1 MIELVFLIVFPAIIA
16 IPLLFVTNRE
26 IRNWIVKAASLVIG
40 AGSVYLFIIYA
51 YQGLVLFPFP
61 FETTNLAMFVLEL
74 LVAAFLVYLGIR
86 HRKYIALFLVL
97 IQTALILYIE
107 IFLPG
112 SIRGNP
118 LFIDQFSLIMA
129 MIIGIIGTLT
139 TAYALGYMEMYHLHN
154 PGLRDRRCFFF
165 SMLFIFLSAMFG
177 LVFSNNLV
185 WVFFFWEITTFC
197 SFMLIGYAETRE
209 ATNNAFLALGMNLLG
224 GIAFALAIIYLLS
237 VDPSG
242 HLLEIEN
249 LLTSGYAAA
258 IIPAVLISIAGITK
272 AALMPFSSWL
282 VRAMV
287 APTPV
292 SALLHSSTMVKA
304 GVYIIVRFAP
314 VLTGTPEGLIIG
326 LIGGFSFLLA
336 SGIAVS
342 QNDAKKVLAYSTIAN
357 LGLIVACAGVGT
369 YRLVWAAILL
379 IIFHATAKSLLF
391 LCVGTV
397 EQRIDSRNIEQMS
410 GLIVRMPKAAVMM
423 FVGIAAMFLAPFGM
437 LISKWVA
444 IEAFI
449 DAQFGLIFVAII
461 IFGGSITVF
470 FWSKWMGKIISVDPR
485 AVLQEGTLMGEKWFI
500 LYILTGIT
508 VLICLAFPLISSTL
522 VEPFVLSV
530 YGQTERLAQDNVIIM
545 LMMLCLLMILPFT
558 ILITGNTGRKVTPY
572 MGGRPTTPDLMFSG
586 SMGVTRQMNLTNYYL
601 PDLFGEGRLL
611 MAGTALCLGLV
622 LLVVVIL
629 AGMIL

>member
-1 MIELVFLIVFPAIIA
+1 MIEMLFLIVFPAIIA
-16 IPLLFVTNRE
+16 LPLLFINHE
-26 IRNWIVKAASLVIG
+26 DIRNWIVKTASLIIG
-40 AGSVYLFIIYA
+40 AGSVFLLVRYS

-61 FETTNLAMFVLEL
+61 FEPTTLVMFWIEL
-74 LVAAFLVYLGIR
+74 LVAAFLVYLGFR
-86 HRKYIALFLVL
+86 HKKYIAFLLVL
-97 IQTALILYIE
+97 VQTALILYIE
-107 IFLPG
+107 AFLPEDIVG
-112 SIRGNP
+112 YS
-118 LFIDQFSLIMA
+118 LFLDQFSLIMA

-139 TAYALGYMEMYHLHN
+139 TVYGLGYMKTYHIHN
-154 PGLRDRRCFFF
+154 PEFRDRRRLFFF
-165 SMLFIFLSAMFG
+165 MFFVFLSAMFG

-197 SFMLIGYAETRE
+197 SFMLIGYSETRE
-209 ATNNAFLALGMNLLG
+209 ANNNAFLALEMNLLG
-224 GIAFALAIIYLLS
+224 GIAFALAIMYILA
-237 VDPSG
+237 VDPTG
-242 HLLEIEN
+242 N
-249 LLTSGYAAA
+249 LLQIEALLKSGYAVAL
-258 IIPAVLISIAGITK
+258 IPAVLISIAGIAK

-282 VRAMV
+282 VGAMV

-336 SGIAVS
+336 SAIAIS
-342 QNDAKKVLAYSTIAN
+342 QSDAKKVLAYSTIAN

-397 EQRIDSRNIEQMS
+397 EHRIDSRNIEQMS

-461 IFGGSITVF
+461 VFGGSITVF

-485 AVLQEGTLMGEKWFI
+485 AVLQEDTLMGEKWFV
-500 LYILTGIT
+500 LYFLTGIT
-508 VLICLAFPLISSTL
+508 VLICLAFPLISSLL

-530 YGQTERLAQDNVIIM
+530 YGHSARLAQDNIIIM

-558 ILITGNTGRKVTPY
+558 ILITGNAGRKVPPY
-572 MGGRPTTPDLMFSG
+572 MGGRPATADLTFSG
-586 SMGVTRQMNLTNYYL
+586 SMGVTRQVTLTNYYL
-601 PDLFGEGRLL
+601 PGLFGEERLL
-611 MAGTALCLGLV
+611 MAGTALCFGLI
-622 LLVVVIL
+622 LLAAVIL

>member
-1 MIELVFLIVFPAIIA
+1 MIELVFLIIFPAIIA
-16 IPLLFVTNRE
+16 LLLLFVRTEGMRT
-26 IRNWIVKAASLVIG
+26 WITRAAALVIG
-40 AGSVYLFIIYA
+40 AGSVYLFITYA
-51 YQGLVLFPFP
+51 DQGLVLVPFS
-61 FETTNLAMFVLEL
+61 FEPTTQVMFGIEL
-74 LVAAFLVYLGIR
+74 FVSAFLVYLGIR
-86 HRKYIALFLVL
+86 HRKYIALLLVI

-107 IFLPG
+107 LILPG
-112 SIRGNP
+112 STSGYP

-129 MIIGIIGTLT
+129 MIIGIIGTLI
-139 TAYALGYMEMYHLHN
+139 TAYALGYMEIYHLHN
-154 PGLRDRRCFFF
+154 PSLRDRRRLFFF
-165 SMLFIFLSAMFG
+165 MIFIFLSAMFG

-197 SFMLIGYAETRE
+197 SFMLIGYSETRE
-209 ATNNAFLALGMNLLG
+209 AIKNAFLALGMNLLG
-224 GIAFALAIIYLLS
+224 GVAFALAIIYLLS

-242 HLLEIEN
+242 HLLEIEA
-249 LLTSGYAAA
+249 LLKSGYAVALV
-258 IIPAVLISIAGITK
+258 PAVLISIAGIAK

-282 VRAMV
+282 VGAMV

-314 VLTGTPEGLIIG
+314 VLSGTPEGLVIG

-336 SGIAVS
+336 SGIAIS
-342 QNDAKKVLAYSTIAN
+342 QSDAKKVLAYSTIAN

-397 EQRIDSRNIEQMS
+397 EQRIDSRDIEQMS

-485 AVLQEGTLMGEKWFI
+485 AALQEGTFWGEKWFT
-500 LYILTGIT
+500 LYMLTGIT

-530 YGQTERLAQDNVIIM
+530 YGHSAGLAQDNIIIM

-558 ILITGNTGRKVTPY
+558 ILITGNSGRKVPPY
-572 MGGRPTTPDLMFSG
+572 MGGRPTTMDLRFSG
-586 SMGVTRQMNLTNYYL
+586 SMGVVRQTTLTNYYL
-601 PDLFGEGRLL
+601 ADLFGEERLW
-611 MAGTALCLGLV
+611 MAGTALCLGLM
-622 LLVVVIL
+622 LLAVVIIVGL
-629 AGMIL
+629 IL